1 MHRRSRLRGALLVAQ
16 GALSA
21 LLLVGAGL
29 FVRSLVHARD
39 LRLGYDVD
47 PLLLLQYERRG
58 TPIDS
63 AGRVALRARM
73 LDAALAVPGVERG
86 AWTTSGPFASGTS
99 TLSLSVPGVDS
110 LARLGRFTMQVIGP
124 GYFETIGTR
133 IVLGRP
139 FSRDDIVAAPR
150 VVVVSEA
157 MAATLWPRT
166 NPIGQCLRIARI
178 GIVSEAT
185 PCTTVI
191 GIAENAVHDPAADL
205 PLRYY
210 LPESQLDW
218 GATWLLV
225 RTRGEP
231 SLVADDV
238 RRAVQAVVPGQMFV
252 TARPALELMD
262 AKRRSWLI
270 GAILF
275 VALGGLALVVA
286 AVGLYGAIAYD
297 VSRRMHE
304 VGVRL
309 ALGARR
315 SNIVGLVIGQGAWF
329 ATVGFVLGS
338 GLALGAARWLQPL
351 LFQQSARDPIV
362 YAGVG
367 AVLIGVALVASGLP
381 AARAAKADPNLVLR
395 SE

>member
-1 MHRRSRLRGALLVAQ
+1 
-16 GALSA
+16 
-21 LLLVGAGL
+21 
-29 FVRSLVHARD
+29 
-39 LRLGYDVD
+39 
-47 PLLLLQYERRG
+47 
-58 TPIDS
+58 
-63 AGRVALRARM
+63 
-73 LDAALAVPGVERG
+73 
-86 AWTTSGPFASGTS
+86 
-99 TLSLSVPGVDS
+99 
-110 LARLGRFTMQVIGP
+110 MQVIGP
-124 GYFETIGTR
+124 GYFKTIGTR

-338 GLALGAARWLQPL
+338 ALALGAARWLQPL

-367 AVLIGVALVASGLP
+367 AVLIGVALVASGLS